1 MIVTVTGGSGAVPIP
16 SSGSGEGDQ
25 WVGIGEIKNI
35 PSIDEDGINVLVYID
50 AELIFDLGDHDSKY
64 TLQILSL
71 NMSNGDL
78 QVKFLATGNVLDL
91 KIGESLS
98 IDLDQDGQ
106 DDVELKYNEL
116 LINRIDLS
124 LSKIATATI
133 NDPKEEIDTAGLLVK

>member
-1 MIVTVTGGSGAVPIP
+1 
-16 SSGSGEGDQ
+16 
-25 WVGIGEIKNI
+25 
-35 PSIDEDGINVLVYID
+35 
-50 AELIFDLGDHDSKY
+50 
-64 TLQILSL
+64 
-71 NMSNGDL
+71 MSNGDL